1 MVQTPIVPL
10 VNLDWLAF
18 SVTLSES
25 VTEKEQ
31 HEFAFNEPPAGY
43 RLFELTGTNIYRRR
57 FICYN
62 YEGHKMFTLLCCPYS
77 RVIAYDSALVE
88 VANEWLYLG
97 FDWLF
102 KLLYAIHPFSVQCL
116 SRLDLAADFECTNE
130 RMAIVKQL
138 AVNTAYIQ
146 GKREGSQFHDFTLE
160 TTGIERVPRCLSWG
174 SKHSNIKW
182 KLYNKSKEIHEVTK
196 QGRVCTKPYI
206 AACWHQHGMRD
217 DNIWRLEVSI
227 TPAAKF
233 SWQGERLRVRDV
245 FNMCKMEDMYISLYM
260 TRWVCRKN
268 QGHRDK
274 TNDKRLYILGNFGQV
289 DRVRQWENPNGG
301 SLPVVEYAAGLNA
314 AMLQLD
320 KVEVQA
326 NQKMAELWKS
336 TAIECCKLGHLEGY
350 FHQRYG
356 ITLDTFINQQN
367 TKL

>member
-1 MVQTPIVPL
+1 MFQTPIVPL
-10 VNLDWLAF
+10 INLDWLAF

-25 VTEKEQ
+25 VTEKDN
-31 HEFAFNEPPAGY
+31 HEFSFNDPPAGY

-62 YEGHKMFTLLCCPYS
+62 YEGHKIFTLLCCPYS

-88 VANEWLYLG
+88 VANQWLYLG

-102 KLLYAIHPFSVQCL
+102 KVLYAIHPYSVQCL
-116 SRLDLAADFECTNE
+116 SRLDLAADFECTKE
-130 RMAIVKQL
+130 RMAIIKQL
-138 AVNTAYIQ
+138 AVNDAYIQ

-160 TTGIERVPRCLSWG
+160 ITGIERVPRCLSWG

-182 KLYNKSKEIHEVTK
+182 KLYNKSLEIHEVTK
-196 QGRVCTKPYI
+196 TGRVCKKPYI
-206 AACWHQHGMRD
+206 AECWHQHGMRD

-233 SWQGERLRVRDV
+233 AWNGDRLRVRDV
-245 FNMCKMEDMYISLYM
+245 LNMCMMEDMYISLYM

-274 TNDKRLYILGNFGQV
+274 TNDKRLYLLGNFGQV

-314 AMLQLD
+314 AMLQLE

-326 NQKMAELWKS
+326 NIKMAELWRN
-336 TAIECCKLGHLEGY
+336 TAIECCKLGNLEGY

-356 ITLDTFINQQN
+356 IALETFINQQN
-367 TKL
+367 